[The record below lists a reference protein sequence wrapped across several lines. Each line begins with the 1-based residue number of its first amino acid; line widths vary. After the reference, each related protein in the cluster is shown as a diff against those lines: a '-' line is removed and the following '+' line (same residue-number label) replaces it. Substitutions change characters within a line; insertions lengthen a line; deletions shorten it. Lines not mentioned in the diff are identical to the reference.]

1 METEV
6 ARLEIETRIPAPTER
21 YNLLYGFLDG
31 LKVGESVLI
40 TQQVNRKS
48 LRACVTYRTQRYN
61 KRFVTRAV
69 EGGFRVWRIS

>member
-6 ARLEIETRIPAPTER
+6 ARLKIETGIPAPTER

-48 LRACVTYRTQRYN
+48 LRACITYRTQRYN

-69 EGGFRVWRIS
+69 DGTVRVWRVA